1 MIIVSI
7 NYSGWIISELIDE
20 FNDVRNMI
28 IYLIFTPAV
37 HLFLVFMNLEREMK
51 MRLQFNNDRILEVET
66 EKSEEDMGKLV
77 PFHILAGIKNDQ
89 QIVDMLDNVTILYA
103 KLSFFENDGTMFKG
117 SLNVVQQLASVFNKF
132 DEICEQRQVY
142 KVHSFGDFY
151 VLMSYNGKLP
161 KEKRRNQ
168 DLQIEEAYNII
179 LAGFDMLT
187 VVEELQNMGNMIIR
201 NSNLKIGIHTGK
213 IVGALIGQN
222 FVRYDIF
229 GSDVKLTQQIMQESN
244 KN

>member
-1 MIIVSI
+1 
-7 NYSGWIISELIDE
+7 
-20 FNDVRNMI
+20 
-28 IYLIFTPAV
+28 
-37 HLFLVFMNLEREMK
+37 
-51 MRLQFNNDRILEVET
+51 
-66 EKSEEDMGKLV
+66 
-77 PFHILAGIKNDQ
+77 
-89 QIVDMLDNVTILYA
+89 
-103 KLSFFENDGTMFKG
+103 
-117 SLNVVQQLASVFNKF
+117 
-132 DEICEQRQVY
+132 
-142 KVHSFGDFY
+142 
-151 VLMSYNGKLP
+151 MSYNGKLP

-229 GSDVKLTQQIMQESN
+229 GSDVKLT
-244 KN
+244 

>member
-1 MIIVSI
+1 
-7 NYSGWIISELIDE
+7 
-20 FNDVRNMI
+20 
-28 IYLIFTPAV
+28 
-37 HLFLVFMNLEREMK
+37 
-51 MRLQFNNDRILEVET
+51 
-66 EKSEEDMGKLV
+66 
-77 PFHILAGIKNDQ
+77 
-89 QIVDMLDNVTILYA
+89 
-103 KLSFFENDGTMFKG
+103 MFKG

-229 GSDVKLTQQIMQESN
+229 GSDVKLT
-244 KN
+244 